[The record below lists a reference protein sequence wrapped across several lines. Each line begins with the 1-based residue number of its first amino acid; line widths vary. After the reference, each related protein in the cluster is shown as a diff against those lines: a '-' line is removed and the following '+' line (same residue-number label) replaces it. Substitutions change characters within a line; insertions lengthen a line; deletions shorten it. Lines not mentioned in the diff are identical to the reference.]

1 MKESRPKKKYILYGS
16 IYVKFQ
22 KIKTNIQKQKAG
34 LWLLGDEGHKTG
46 IAEGLLLE
54 VVDMFIDCG
63 DDFTSIYL
71 CQI

>member
-1 MKESRPKKKYILYGS
+1 M
-16 IYVKFQ
+16 
-22 KIKTNIQKQKAG
+22 
-34 LWLLGDEGHKTG
+34 LGDEGHKTG